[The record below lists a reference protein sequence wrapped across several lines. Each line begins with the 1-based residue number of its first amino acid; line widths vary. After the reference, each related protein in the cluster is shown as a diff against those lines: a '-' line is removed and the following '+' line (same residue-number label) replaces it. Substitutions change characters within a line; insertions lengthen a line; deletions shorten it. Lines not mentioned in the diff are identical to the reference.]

1 MRKREHQ
8 RGFTLIE
15 LLTTVAIMVVFLAIS
30 VVAVGSYR
38 SKLKIT
44 ELDNAARQIYLA
56 AQNRAVLLHSRGALE
71 PLLENAGS
79 DLTVAEDGSVEEYSY
94 ITNTNANADKK
105 AALDQLLPVGT
116 IDPSLREGQF
126 YIVYEPDSGSVTD
139 AFYMEDAL
147 TQEFPLYYATAAVNH
162 PSADDRRKAA
172 PMVGWYSAKAAEAG
186 GASYLA
192 APEINIINE
201 DTLRAEIT
209 WSVPKEMTDPLAD
222 AHLKVTVTYGGK
234 ETDISD
240 GSSYDRCI
248 DSGSIIT
255 GTATNVYLLD
265 SLVPDMQFKDLFTPD
280 VTDFGKDFTI
290 RAEVVYTGAD
300 AASYIPQS
308 SEKTTNSLFADGT
321 TDGTAHIAYLRH
333 LQNLDKDFSGVDGIT
348 AAVQDE
354 DINKPS
360 GDTGYTLEGT
370 AGYSPADDTYNFQ
383 PINNPDLTSYDGQEK
398 EIRWLHI
405 DTDDYAAGLFAD
417 FGGDHLTDIHLM
429 NADVS
434 GNTFV
439 GALCGEVK
447 DGVTIDGC
455 QVYWKA
461 ENAEQ
466 PNLRTELGEA
476 DKTTYALNGSY
487 KLTGDTVGGLVGSAE
502 DVTINN
508 SFAATTVSGDIV
520 GGLVGQGNNKLTIER
535 SYADCYL
542 AGSSAAAGLVG
553 SMGGT
558 GSALDA
564 VYSAGFISR
573 SDTTPAAG
581 LYLGSGADVTNSY
594 AAMAYS
600 TSEGDIYPL
609 SNGGSFDDGDNVYYL
624 GSFKSNNGGKAFTT
638 ADELELTDF
647 LKAPK
652 TTYAYNLRTGVT
664 LGSYPYP
671 GLENL
676 DHYGDWPVAAK
687 QSYEL
692 VYWEQYDDVTIGIMG
707 LDAANDTLK
716 GGDAQVVTDGYAL
729 LLTKDDYNGTG
740 NVTMTV
746 GETTYTL
753 SPKPYDGGSF
763 YLAELPAEFIN
774 LSDVSGAFY
783 YKLDAKVSVS
793 GVVNTISCWY
803 NPHFAM
809 RPIEADGSHDDPNT
823 IYIRSAR
830 HLYNLSRYFADLG
843 VLSFEQQLNIDYGN
857 YTAPDGVAFETSF
870 CPIGTSGK
878 PFNGTY
884 NGWYHYIYI
893 WNAPISDA
901 GAMGLFG
908 YNSGIIQNVFFGGKD
923 ATHVVSISGSA
934 RYMGA
939 LVGVNNGEGRIENC
953 AVGYV
958 ELNDTSAGAYVGGL
972 VGQNNGI
979 ITNCSA
985 STDAIT
991 ANGGQAGGFVGLQRG
1006 SISNSYAISRISAAT
1021 ASGFAA
1027 ECNGGSISN
1036 SYAAADVTGSGTKY
1050 AFAPDSV
1057 ISSDCYYLDKGIYL
1071 GTEFTT
1077 PEDSFKTEGSKTWDE
1092 LTNNA
1097 PPLLSNFSFL
1107 LDGSEHKLPAIVK
1120 ADADG
1125 NVIFHYGNTVLQAP
1139 DVEPNDIGV
1148 YYWEQLN
1155 DNTYCF
1161 RVVGYTPGK
1170 GNNAGTYSE
1179 QFNNLRTAHDDGHV
1193 ITAYGYGW
1201 FISNEL
1207 GGGWNN
1213 KITLTD
1219 IYHEGVQAND
1229 WCASD
1234 QEINVST
1241 ALAKL
1246 MGMDADE
1253 FHSFP
1258 TAGNDSQGGLYLNLS
1273 AGKVNGTV
1281 AISHDNSGQRQAV
1294 FEINPFFANAIN
1306 YDGSGNPSGLG
1317 SEDYPYEIRSVRQL
1331 QFINWNGENC
1341 NSYVD
1346 VSDSSAA
1353 GAQFPYLRS
1362 GLAFRQTHDLD
1373 GKTGENSY
1381 TAFFPIAA
1389 WLANNTSDTYAAFG
1403 GAYDGQS
1410 YAIKNIDIADPSQQ
1424 ANTVGLFGAT
1434 LDAHLRNIIL
1444 FSEKGDNTITINN
1457 TKRHSHRSNENEN
1470 GPAWYVAGTLAGLS
1484 MQTKMDGAVI
1494 ENCAAA
1500 GFTINDYTVV
1510 SGEHG
1515 GTIGGLVGATNAP
1528 LNRCA
1533 AVNDIYIGYT
1543 RDSADPNDV
1552 RVGGLVG
1559 ACENTITSCY
1569 SGGGISVSEERNIE
1583 YETRYNKNIVS
1594 LYIGRMT
1601 GGVDMKLDIDT
1612 LFPNDAELTVK
1623 DCYSYVTLPEDLQEI
1638 SNNGLNYLWDQ
1649 EKYRYRELY
1658 NIAGNAELVTREPSL
1673 FFPDGSY
1680 NVFVTNCYHKDQD
1693 GFGTFVKPNND
1704 DCKYPEQVTGY
1715 SYEQMRSDL
1724 FNRLSADMGY
1734 RQVDMSYSPDIKQQ
1748 GDNYPFPAV
1757 LTRDGKFIHYGEWPN
1772 PSPVSTSS
1780 VMAIDLFA
1788 DYDNQTGTAY
1798 QDNLVWATQELMARM
1813 PGGQF
1818 RSDLTQVVNAEGDEN
1833 AEPVCTA
1840 DFVDESDT
1848 YPVLED
1854 GQRVLR
1860 ITFHRP
1866 GDAEVTVFY
1875 GQPWADISDCV
1886 SLTISVTDTAELHM
1900 QPADTS
1906 APDGGLDGETASYG
1920 ITPESV
1926 TAFAGAS
1933 TELKLYPFDRNNDPI
1948 APALMDKLSVTLT
1961 NFDYDGVSLTAV
1973 CQTQDLTPDT
1983 EAAPAAVMLD
1993 GVAATNGV
2001 QTMTVEY
2008 SYTIEGMNAVLTGSD
2023 DVHYEVGDL
2032 TAEPDAI
2039 VFVRLGGSFLPGEVT
2054 YGAEDILFTI
2064 NGEDV
2069 TVDDL
2074 RVTSAVSSTGSV
2086 AFTLNADGS
2095 VTAAPGNGAGLYA
2108 LDQAQ
2113 LDLTFTYGP
2122 ASHSVTVSPLA
2133 CFYEDGMTLH
2143 LTGGDMDGDGS
2154 VDLYAGEAAA
2164 AAVLPDEAFYAEPM
2178 SVEMTDMPDI
2188 TAAVSDEPDALSIAP
2203 AAPEDDTSAP
2213 APGVGTPVRVVEYLD
2228 EDWTVQWSLEGAVAS
2243 YVSLAPDGSTAWLNV
2258 TGMPETNLTEGML
2271 TVTVTLPAPWL
2282 GVTFTGSVPVRL
2294 INENA
2299 PAPTP
2304 EPVPEVTP
2312 VPEYTA
2318 PPAEEITPA
2327 PPVEEPE
2334 WQPEPDWPTEWEPE
2348 PVPDAPD
2355 VPDMPNFLPED
2366 EFIP

>member
-30 VVAVGSYR
+30 AVAVGSYR

-56 AQNRAVLLHSRGALE
+56 AQNRAVLLQSRGALK

-79 DLTVAEDGSVEEYSY
+79 DLTVAEDGSVEDYSY

-116 IDPSLREGQF
+116 IDPTLREGQF

-139 AFYMEDAL
+139 AFYTEDGPIDGFS
-147 TQEFPLYYATAAVNH
+147 TYYVTVS
-162 PSADDRRKAA
+162 PSADERRKADH
-172 PMVGWYSAKAAEAG
+172 MVGWYSAKAAEAG
-186 GASYLA
+186 DASYLA
-192 APEINIINE
+192 APEIEIINE
-201 DTLRAEIT
+201 DTLRAEIN
-209 WSVPKEMTDPLAD
+209 WSVPKEMTNPLAD

-234 ETDISD
+234 ETDISE

-248 DSGSIIT
+248 CSGSIVA

-265 SLVPDMQFKDLFTPD
+265 SMVTGKQFKDLFTPD

-687 QSYEL
+687 QSGARL
-692 VYWEQYDDVTIGIMG
+692 VYWEQYED
-707 LDAANDTLK
+707 DTLGIWSSGRK
-716 GGDAQVVTDGYAL
+716 DLKKDTDPHALVVSDGYAL
-729 LLTKDDYNGTG
+729 LLEDSEFTDGKVRVEYKLNSEYAESVPVDYNKD
-740 NVTMTV
+740 NDTML
-746 GETTYTL
+746 TYMN
-753 SPKPYDGGSF
+753 Y
-763 YLAELPAEFIN
+763 YLAELPAKCLYVPGIYDN
-774 LSDVSGAFY
+774 RLRMLYATIG
-783 YKLDAKVSVS
+783 DAADALVFS
-793 GVVNTISCWY
+793 Y
-803 NPHFAM
+803 DPHFA
-809 RPIEADGSHDDPNT
+809 REPVEGDIPPTEAGT
-823 IYIRSAR
+823 GYIRSAR
-830 HLYNLSRYFADLG
+830 HLYNLSRFAG
-843 VLSFEQQLNIDYGN
+843 VYGEREFVQELDIDYAG
-857 YTAPDGVAFETSF
+857 YYPRVDGIFEYQLTPTDNFISKYD
-870 CPIGTSGK
+870 GQ
-878 PFNGTY
+878 
-884 NGWYHYIYI
+884 YHHI
-893 WNAPISDA
+893 WNVSFKNADA
-901 GAMGLFG
+901 IGLFG
-908 YNSGIIQNVFFGGKD
+908 VNNGTIKNVFFGGKD
-923 ATHVVSISGSA
+923 RENVLKITGSA
-934 RYMGA
+934 ANMGA

-958 ELNDTSAGAYVGGL
+958 ELENTSTDSAAAVGGL
-972 VGQNNGI
+972 VGLNTG
-979 ITNCSA
+979 TVKNCSA
-985 STDAIT
+985 STDSIT
-991 ANGGQAGGFVGLQRG
+991 FDGGKAGGFVGVAG
-1006 SISNSYAISRISAAT
+1006 GNISNCYAISCVNAGDDGTAA
-1021 ASGFAA
+1021 GFAA
-1027 ECNGGSISN
+1027 ENAGVKENPATGEKYGIFN
-1036 SYAAADVTGSGTKY
+1036 SYAAAEVSGRTTY
-1050 AFAPDSV
+1050 SFAPSSV
-1057 ISSDCYYLDKGIYL
+1057 SNCCYLDRGIYL
-1071 GTEFTT
+1071 GEEFTA
-1077 PEDSFKTEGSKTWDE
+1077 PENGSGGESKTWDE
-1092 LTNNA
+1092 LTTD
-1097 PPLLSNFSFL
+1097 PPLLSDFTFL
-1107 LDGSEHKLPAIVK
+1107 PVGSEHLLPAIVEDK
-1120 ADADG
+1120 NG
-1125 NVIFHYGNTVLQAP
+1125 PMHYGNTVTQASDMAP
-1139 DVEPNDIGV
+1139 GSMGV
-1148 YYWEQLN
+1148 YYWELE
-1155 DNTYCF
+1155 DDEYHFSGVTYDPDSNEYKPFYYLC
-1161 RVVGYTPGK
+1161 TD
-1170 GNNAGTYSE
+1170 
-1179 QFNNLRTAHDDGHV
+1179 HDDSRV
-1193 ITAYGYGW
+1193 ITEYGYGW
-1201 FISNEL
+1201 FNAL
-1207 GGGWNN
+1207 TTGGWNK
-1213 KITLTD
+1213 KITS
-1219 IYHEGVQAND
+1219 EGIAYKGLGDN
-1229 WCASD
+1229 WYTSD
-1234 QEINVST
+1234 QKPKVSA
-1241 ALAKL
+1241 ALAER
-1246 MGMDADE
+1246 MGLSKDD

-1258 TAGNDSQGGLYLNLS
+1258 TAGNDGMGGLYLTGSGNCKL
-1273 AGKVNGTV
+1273 TV
-1281 AISHDNSGQRQAV
+1281 KHDNSGNRQAT

-1317 SEDYPYEIRSVRQL
+1317 SGDYPYEIRSVRQL

-1373 GKTGENSY
+1373 GAISADNY

-1389 WLANNTSDTYAAFG
+1389 LKETFTAEKVTVSGAFK

-1410 YAIKNIDIADPSQQ
+1410 YVVKNINIGDASEQ
-1424 ANTVGLFGAT
+1424 ANTIGLFGAT
-1434 LDAHLRNIIL
+1434 LDAQLRNIIL
-1444 FSEKGDNTITINN
+1444 YSEDDSEEGKNTLTIKNG
-1457 TKRHSHRSNENEN
+1457 SNSN
-1470 GPAWYVAGTLAGLS
+1470 GWYYAGGLVGLA
-1484 MQTKMDGAVI
+1484 MQTKENGAAI

-1500 GFTINDYTVV
+1500 GFTITDETV
-1510 SGEHG
+1510 SFGQYG
-1515 GTIGGLVGATNAP
+1515 GSIGGLVGATNVP
-1528 LNRCA
+1528 VDKCA
-1533 AVNDIYIGYT
+1533 AVNDIVLAYSRKENDT
-1543 RDSADPNDV
+1543 HDV

-1559 ACENTITSCY
+1559 ASESSIASCY
-1569 SGGGISVSEERNIE
+1569 SGGSIKVNVNDT
-1583 YETRYNKNIVS
+1583 TRRRS
-1594 LYIGRMT
+1594 CLYIGRIS
-1601 GGVDMKLDIDT
+1601 GGVAIKLNAPAIYHSYTNTGHGAQVDIQY
-1612 LFPNDAELTVK
+1612 
-1623 DCYSYVTLPEDLQEI
+1623 CYSYVRLPELLLRTGVD
-1638 SNNGLNYLWDQ
+1638 G
-1649 EKYRYRELY
+1649 KYRELY
-1658 NIAGNAELVTREPSL
+1658 NIAGNAEMA
-1673 FFPDGSY
+1673 DGLR
-1680 NVFVTNCYHKDQD
+1680 NVFITSCYYKEQSGLGLGVIYVGPTNKDY
-1693 GFGTFVKPNND
+1693 NNNL
-1704 DCKYPEQVTGY
+1704 PTEMTSGEMAV
-1715 SYEQMRSDL
+1715 DL
-1724 FNRLSADMGY
+1724 FDYLPPSDFGPAIADN
-1734 RQVDMSYSPDIKQQ
+1734 SHSPKDTQT
-1748 GDNYPFPAV
+1748 GNYPFPAV
-1757 LTRDGKFIHYGEWPN
+1757 LKRGDDFIHYGEWPD

-1798 QDNLVWATQELMARM
+1798 QDNLVWATQELMARI
-1813 PGGQF
+1813 PDGQF
-1818 RSDLTQVVNAEGDEN
+1818 RPDLTQVVNAEGDEN

-1854 GQRVLR
+1854 GQRVFR
-1860 ITFHRP
+1860 VTFHRP

-1933 TELKLYPFDRNNDPI
+1933 TELKLYPFDRNNEPI
-1948 APALMDKLSVTLT
+1948 APALMDQLSVTLT

-1973 CQTQDLTPDT
+1973 GQTQDLTPDT

-2008 SYTIEGMNAVLTGSD
+2008 SYTIEGMNAALTGSD
-2023 DVHYEVGDL
+2023 DIHYEVGDL

-2054 YGAEDILFTI
+2054 YGAEDILFTV

-2188 TAAVSDEPDALSIAP
+2188 TAAVSDEPYALSIAP
-2203 AAPEDDTSAP
+2203 AAPEDDTAASM
-2213 APGVGTPVRVVEYLD
+2213 PGVGTPVRVVEYLD

-2243 YVSLAPDGSTAWLNV
+2243 YVSLATDGGTAWLNV
-2258 TGMPETNLTEGML
+2258 TGLPEVNVTEGLL
-2271 TVTVTLPAPWL
+2271 TVTVTLPEPWL

-2304 EPVPEVTP
+2304 EPAPEVTP

-2327 PPVEEPE
+2327 PPVQEPE

-2355 VPDMPNFLPED
+2355 VPDFLPED